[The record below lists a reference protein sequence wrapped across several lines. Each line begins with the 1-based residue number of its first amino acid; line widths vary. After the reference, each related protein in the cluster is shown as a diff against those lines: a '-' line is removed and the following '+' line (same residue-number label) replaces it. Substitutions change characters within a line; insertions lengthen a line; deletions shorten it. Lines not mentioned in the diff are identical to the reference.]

1 MKEKEDKITSILEVW
16 DTQNNTRNVVNVFDN
31 KHIEAPN
38 WTLDGKALIYN
49 SEGSLFRYDL
59 ETGESIR
66 IDTGR
71 CISCN
76 NDHLIS
82 SDGKKLA
89 ISSGT
94 IESPM
99 SKIWVLP
106 IEGGEPELVV
116 DKDLSFLHGWS
127 PDGKTVAFTRLEI
140 NIENG
145 KWHVLSADI
154 YSCNIDGCN
163 DEVRLTDGAGMKD
176 GSEYSPDGKTIW
188 YNSTESG
195 LMQIWK
201 MDADGCNQTQVTFD
215 ETRNSW
221 FPHISPD
228 GSKIVFIAYKK
239 DDVDPKD
246 HPPNKNVELLIMDSK
261 GGEPSILCEL
271 FGGQGTINVPS
282 WSPDSKKFAF
292 VSYHP
297 DN

>member
-1 MKEKEDKITSILEVW
+1 MDNEMKVTSVLEVW
-16 DTQNNTRNVVNVFDN
+16 DVDNNTRNVIDVFEN

-38 WTLDGKALIYN
+38 WTPDGKALIYN
-49 SEGSLFRYDL
+49 SEGCLFRYDL
-59 ETGESIR
+59 ETGESKR
-66 IDTGR
+66 INTGK
-71 CISCN
+71 CTSCN

-82 SDGKKLA
+82 SDGRSLA

-94 IESPM
+94 EESPM

-116 DKDLSFLHGWS
+116 EKDLSFLHGWS
-127 PDGKTVAFTRLEI
+127 PDGKTVAYTRLEV

-145 KWHVLSADI
+145 IWNVLSADI
-154 YSCNIDGCN
+154 YSCDIDGRN
-163 DEVRLTDGAGMKD
+163 DEKRLTDGAGMKD

-201 MDADGCNQTQVTFD
+201 MDTDGSNQTQVTFD
-215 ETRNSW
+215 ESRNSW

-228 GSKIVFIAYKK
+228 GNKVVYIAYKK

-246 HPPNKNVELLIMDSK
+246 HPPNKNVELLIMNAD
-261 GGEPSILCEL
+261 GGEMRVLCEL

-292 VSYHP
+292 VSYRL
-297 DN
+297 DGV

>member
-1 MKEKEDKITSILEVW
+1 MENEVKITSVLEVF
-16 DTQNNTRNVVNVFDN
+16 DIQNDTRNVLNVFEN
-31 KHIEAPN
+31 RHIEAPN

-59 ETGESIR
+59 ETGKSDR
-66 IDTGR
+66 IDTGC

-82 SDGKKLA
+82 GDGKRLA

-94 IESPM
+94 AQSPM

-116 DKDLSFLHGWS
+116 EKDLSFLHGWS
-127 PDGKTVAFTRLEI
+127 PGGKTVVYTRLEVDI
-140 NIENG
+140 ING
-145 KWHVLSADI
+145 KWNVLSADI
-154 YSCNIDGCN
+154 YSRNIEDRS
-163 DEVRLTDGAGMKD
+163 DEIRLTDGAGMKD

-195 LMQIWK
+195 LMQVWK
-201 MDADGCNQTQVTFD
+201 MDTDGSNQTQVTFD

-228 GSKIVFIAYKK
+228 GNKIVYIAYKK
-239 DDVDPKD
+239 DDVEPKD
-246 HPPNKNVELLIMDSK
+246 HPPNKNVELMIIDAD
-261 GGEPSILCEL
+261 GGEPRVLCKL

-282 WSPDSKKFAF
+282 WSPDSKRFAF
-292 VSYHP
+292 VSYRL